1 MKVVRLFN
9 ILWDTNDDL
18 GLPNEYIAIEDDNWN
33 PEKDAA
39 KLLAEVFDHQVIG
52 CSSKILDNPK
62 LSESGYELD
71 DGGVIEYPD
80 TDGTI
85 RRRDIYGNL
94 EEVREPSDTNYQ
106 EWKLL
111 FE

>member
-1 MKVVRLFN
+1 MKVVRLFD
-9 ILWDTNDDL
+9 IHWDNEDA
-18 GLPNEYIAIEDDNWN
+18 GLPNEHIVIVDDDWK
-33 PEKDAA
+33 PQDAA
-39 KLLAEVFDHQVIG
+39 IPLIEEFDCQAVI
-52 CSSKILDNPK
+52 CSFKVLNNPK
-62 LSESGYELD
+62 LSESGFELE